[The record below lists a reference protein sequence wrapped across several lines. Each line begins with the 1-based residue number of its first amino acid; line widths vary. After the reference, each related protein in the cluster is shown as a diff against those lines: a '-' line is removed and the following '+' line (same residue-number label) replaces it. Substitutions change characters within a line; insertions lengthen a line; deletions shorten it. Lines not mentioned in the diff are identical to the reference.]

1 MAIFELDDGHGTLV
15 QPMRP
20 SADSFDRDAV
30 ALVAENAG
38 ELIGEPVLTV
48 REIGAGDGSQ
58 LLALDAAAQPVVVE
72 AVQLLDASTLLRALR
87 HAGGAARMSRSDI
100 ARLYRGGPEA
110 FEADLAVFRDRAPL
124 VRSERT
130 SREGVR
136 LVLVCGDIAEG
147 LQEAVEYLTSGTQ
160 VDVLRLGVTE
170 GPGGRRYLDVSP
182 LRPGAPRERRPV
194 EPGSTTGAIPTVS
207 APPAPAAGGPS
218 DPASPPSV
226 PVRAVAPGSATSAPL
241 GRPESSGTSTPVGDQ
256 PEVPVM
262 AWPNTSTGAS
272 AERPLTRRR
281 RHHGGA
287 PAVPTPAGDPR
298 PVPEPDATTVIP
310 PVRGD
315 GPLPELAAF
324 AAAEQQPIELLWVR
338 VRRNQRL
345 TATLRTDGMIE
356 LEDGSLHADPG
367 HAAVSAADLERPAD
381 GWRLWHLGADGPS
394 LGEAVG
400 VL

>member
-20 SADSFDRDAV
+20 SADSFDRDAA

-130 SREGVR
+130 GREGVR

-194 EPGSTTGAIPTVS
+194 EPGSATGAIPTVS
-207 APPAPAAGGPS
+207 APPATRATPTDTTARSEAPAGSPAQADDPS
-218 DPASPPSV
+218 
-226 PVRAVAPGSATSAPL
+226 RAAASAPAQ
-241 GRPESSGTSTPVGDQ
+241 PTPT
-256 PEVPVM
+256 
-262 AWPNTSTGAS
+262 AT
-272 AERPLTRRR
+272 ERPLTRRR

-287 PAVPTPAGDPR
+287 PAVPTPAGEPR
-298 PVPEPDATTVIP
+298 PVPADATTVIP
-310 PVRGD
+310 PMRGD

-324 AAAEQQPIELLWVR
+324 AAAERQPVELLWVR

-367 HAAVSAADLERPAD
+367 QAAVSAADLERPAD

>member
-20 SADSFDRDAV
+20 SADSFDRDAA

-72 AVQLLDASTLLRALR
+72 AVQQLDASSLLRALR
-87 HAGGAARMSRSDI
+87 HAGGAARMSRADI

-124 VRSERT
+124 VRSERVGKT
-130 SREGVR
+130 GVR

-147 LQEAVEYLTSGTQ
+147 LQEAVEYLTAGTR

-182 LRPGAPRERRPV
+182 MRPGSGRERRPV
-194 EPGSTTGAIPTVS
+194 EPGPATGAIPAVS
-207 APPAPAAGGPS
+207 APATATTAGNAP
-218 DPASPPSV
+218 
-226 PVRAVAPGSATSAPL
+226 AVAPVNVVPS
-241 GRPESSGTSTPVGDQ
+241 TSTHAPGSIAPEPTEAPEPSDVAPADQ
-256 PEVPVM
+256 L
-262 AWPNTSTGAS
+262 A
-272 AERPLTRRR
+272 PLTRRR
-281 RHHGGA
+281 RHGS
-287 PAVPTPAGDPR
+287 PAADVPTPVGESH
-298 PVPEPDATTVIP
+298 PERATETTTVLP
-310 PVRGD
+310 PVSDSPTSG
-315 GPLPELAAF
+315 GPLPELAALV
-324 AAAEQQPIELLWVR
+324 AAERQPLELVWVR

-345 TATLRTDGMIE
+345 TATLRMDGLIQ
-356 LEDGSLHADPG
+356 LADGSLHADPG
-367 HAAVSAADLERPAD
+367 QAAVVAADLERPAD
-381 GWRLWHLGADGPS
+381 GWRLWRFGEDGPS

-400 VL
+400 VR

>member
-20 SADSFDRDAV
+20 SADSFDRDAA

-130 SREGVR
+130 GREGVR

-194 EPGSTTGAIPTVS
+194 EPGSATGAIPTVS
-207 APPAPAAGGPS
+207 APPAARATPTDTTARSEAPAGPPAQAD
-218 DPASPPSV
+218 DPS
-226 PVRAVAPGSATSAPL
+226 RAAAPAQPTPTAT
-241 GRPESSGTSTPVGDQ
+241 
-256 PEVPVM
+256 
-262 AWPNTSTGAS
+262 
-272 AERPLTRRR
+272 ERPLTRRR

-287 PAVPTPAGDPR
+287 PSVPTPAGEPR
-298 PVPEPDATTVIP
+298 PVPADATTVIP

-324 AAAEQQPIELLWVR
+324 AAAERQPVELLWVR

-367 HAAVSAADLERPAD
+367 QAAVSAADLERPAD

>member
-1 MAIFELDDGHGTLV
+1 MCGESWTVVRALPGLRWGNGRMAIFELDDGHGTLV

-20 SADSFDRDAV
+20 SADSFDRDAA

-87 HAGGAARMSRSDI
+87 HAGGAARMSRADI
-100 ARLYRGGPEA
+100 ARLYRGGQEA
-110 FEADLAVFRDRAPL
+110 FEADLAVFRDRAPM
-124 VRSERT
+124 VRSER
-130 SREGVR
+130 SGREGVR

-147 LQEAVEYLTSGTQ
+147 LQEAVEYLTTGTR

-182 LRPGAPRERRPV
+182 MRPGSGRERRPV
-194 EPGSTTGAIPTVS
+194 EPGPATGAIPAVS
-207 APPAPAAGGPS
+207 APPVAPVRPVAETPEGDSRPEDAPLPPSAEPAA
-218 DPASPPSV
+218 
-226 PVRAVAPGSATSAPL
+226 PVADELP
-241 GRPESSGTSTPVGDQ
+241 
-256 PEVPVM
+256 
-262 AWPNTSTGAS
+262 
-272 AERPLTRRR
+272 PLTRRR
-281 RHHGGA
+281 RHGA
-287 PAVPTPAGDPR
+287 ASDVPTPVGESR
-298 PVPEPDATTVIP
+298 PVRAAETTTLIP
-310 PVRGD
+310 PIRDDAERPSG
-315 GPLPELAAF
+315 GPLPELAAL
-324 AAAEQQPIELLWVR
+324 AAAERNPMELVWVR

-345 TATLRTDGMIE
+345 TATLRTDGMIQ

-367 HAAVSAADLERPAD
+367 QAAVIAADLERPAD
-381 GWRLWHLGADGPS
+381 GWRVWRFGEDGPS

-400 VL
+400 VR